1 MLNHQPDNIEW
12 RANVPFSIQFDDP
25 YYSADNGLA
34 EAQHVFLSGNGLPKR
49 FSPEFQ
55 IAELGFGTGLNLLVA
70 LAAWRKSGVKGILHF
85 TSFEAFPLTP
95 EQMIKAHEAFPELK
109 KLAIELASLWGNTV
123 TLPDLKFDLILGD
136 ARDTLP
142 AWPQKAD
149 AWFLDGFSP
158 SKNPELWEPTL
169 MTDVAHHT
177 KAGGSCATY
186 TSAGFVRRGL
196 QKAGFAITRTPGFGR
211 KRHMTQGT
219 MQ

>member
-95 EQMIKAHEAFPELK
+95 
-109 KLAIELASLWGNTV
+109 
-123 TLPDLKFDLILGD
+123 
-136 ARDTLP
+136 
-142 AWPQKAD
+142 
-149 AWFLDGFSP
+149 
-158 SKNPELWEPTL
+158 
-169 MTDVAHHT
+169 
-177 KAGGSCATY
+177 
-186 TSAGFVRRGL
+186 
-196 QKAGFAITRTPGFGR
+196 
-211 KRHMTQGT
+211 
-219 MQ
+219 